1 MAVAMYEVLFR
12 ENVDRRGKRTCQ
24 VFPFQAICE
33 GLLPDALSPVGSIYA
48 VVRSSEKT
56 INKIVQKSII
66 I

>member
-24 VFPFQAICE
+24 VFPFQAE
-33 GLLPDALSPVGSIYA
+33 LLPDALSPVRSIYA
-48 VVRSSEKT
+48 VVGSSEKT
-56 INKIVQKSII
+56 INNIVQKSII